1 MIHKLKKISIVL
13 ILCFIS
19 SHLYASCK
27 FEFIPMKSSFSTFEK
42 KISFGLYS
50 GSIIDDVSS
59 FPVPV
64 EEICNDNK
72 FKMFPVTFSFVK
84 NKLHQIFIEDNLTD
98 IDHLKNLKQ
107 IYGEP
112 TEFYEDNFTSGFN
125 YYHWDKVSKHVFLV
139 IKFSP
144 EETIS
149 NVEIVTNEFA
159 TLIEKRNDL
168 LEE

>member
-84 NKLHQIFIEDNLTD
+84 NKLHQIFIEDMLTN
-98 IDHLKNLKQ
+98 INHLDNLKYY
-107 IYGEP
+107 YGNP
-112 TEFYEDNFTSGFN
+112 TEEYEDSGTTGIK
-125 YYHWDKVSKHVFLV
+125 YYHWDLSFKQVFLV
-139 IKFSP
+139 IKYSP
-144 EETIS
+144 TETIQ
-149 NVEIVTNEFA
+149 NIEIVSNRFTDLMEKYNE
-159 TLIEKRNDL
+159 D

>member
-1 MIHKLKKISIVL
+1 MGR
-13 ILCFIS
+13 
-19 SHLYASCK
+19 
-27 FEFIPMKSSFSTFEK
+27 T
-42 KISFGLYS
+42 
-50 GSIIDDVSS
+50 IDNISS
-59 FPVPV
+59 FPIPV
-64 EEICNDNK
+64 EEICKDKK
-72 FKMFPVTFSFVK
+72 FIMFPITYSFVK
-84 NKLHQIFIEDNLTD
+84 DKLHQIFIEDNLTD

-112 TEFYEDNFTSGFN
+112 TEFYEDNFTSGFR